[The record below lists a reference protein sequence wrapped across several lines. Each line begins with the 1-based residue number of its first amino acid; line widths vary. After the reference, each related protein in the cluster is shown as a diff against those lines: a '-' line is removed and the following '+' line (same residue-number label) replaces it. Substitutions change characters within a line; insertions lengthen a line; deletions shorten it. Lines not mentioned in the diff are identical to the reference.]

1 MRDEKSFYNIPGT
14 QIQTDS
20 HHFAAMAALRVVNM
34 AGEAILEKVESLE
47 NVEDCADFASGRA
60 SF

>member
-1 MRDEKSFYNIPGT
+1 MSNEKSFYNIPGT